1 MNDEV
6 IGKLSKLVESRV
18 CAALIASGYATLE
31 DNDNELLFDNL
42 IINKDIVKRIGINST
57 NFYDNTEFLKEMINT
72 FPSGEYRCSVNVLRS
87 RIRSFMKKTSITDI
101 TEDEMLTAA
110 RTWITRRETP
120 YHGHI
125 INFIFKYDNKVFTS
139 RLETIVNE
147 LRDDKL
153 NTPNIVQI
161 VSQTSLDDL

>member
-6 IGKLSKLVESRV
+6 IVKLSKLVESRV
-18 CAALIASGYATLE
+18 CAALIASGYATL
-31 DNDNELLFDNL
+31 DDADDKLLFDNL
-42 IINKDIVKRIGINST
+42 IISKDVVKQLGINST
-57 NFYDNTEFLKEMINT
+57 SFYDNTEFLKELINT
-72 FPSGEYRCSVNVLRS
+72 FPAGEYRCSVNVMRS
-87 RIRSFMKKTSITDI
+87 RLRSFMKKTSIPDI
-101 TEDEMLTAA
+101 TEDEILTAA

-153 NTPNIVQI
+153 NTPNIVQSI
-161 VSQTSLDDL
+161 SQTSLDDL